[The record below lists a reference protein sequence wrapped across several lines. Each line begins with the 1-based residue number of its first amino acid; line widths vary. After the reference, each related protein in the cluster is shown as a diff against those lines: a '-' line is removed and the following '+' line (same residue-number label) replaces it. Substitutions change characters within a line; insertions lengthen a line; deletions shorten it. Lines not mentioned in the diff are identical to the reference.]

1 MDRKLWLSVPY
12 MRPLRNTCKWQAE
25 IWKGAPPAKL
35 DGRMSFFEPES
46 ALASHLEGVRIA
58 GKLDEYILGIKEKG
72 WSRSKKTRDRKAGL
86 LKVLMVMESWEGYA
100 KYEAVQ
106 QVMEAVKSSQSS
118 WLDTPDPP
126 TKRAKRGGADTTEGS
141 GGVGGELKDMLESMP
156 EHIRNDML
164 EQLKLQI
171 QDQMKATGAGTDTTT
186 GGVGAKQTSS
196 TNNKKAMVERV

>member
-72 WSRSKKTRDRKAGL
+72 WSRSKRRAI
-86 LKVLMVMESWEGYA
+86 ER
-100 KYEAVQ
+100 
-106 QVMEAVKSSQSS
+106 
-118 WLDTPDPP
+118 LDS
-126 TKRAKRGGADTTEGS
+126 RRC
-141 GGVGGELKDMLESMP
+141 
-156 EHIRNDML
+156 
-164 EQLKLQI
+164 
-171 QDQMKATGAGTDTTT
+171 
-186 GGVGAKQTSS
+186 
-196 TNNKKAMVERV
+196 